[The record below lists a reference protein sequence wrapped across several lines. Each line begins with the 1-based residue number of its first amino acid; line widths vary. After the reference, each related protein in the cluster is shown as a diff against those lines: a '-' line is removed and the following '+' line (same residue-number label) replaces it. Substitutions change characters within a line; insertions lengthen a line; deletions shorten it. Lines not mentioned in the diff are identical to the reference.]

1 LGASEKWHPTRMRLD
16 VAFGSKGEMLA
27 ASRCFP
33 LFTQQRTSLNRVG
46 MSVRCPTA
54 EVTAF
59 CSGAV
64 PSLLNLREVSVTHTS
79 GLGGRGGPDDEA
91 SNVPSTDI
99 EWLDR
104 LPLMHADIHRLYVH
118 AGVDPN
124 VPLDQQTEK
133 TLLWNRYADG
143 FLFGFGSY
151 HVVHGHDSF
160 PDGPRLYEGR
170 TNLVHGGPVA

>member
-1 LGASEKWHPTRMRLD
+1 
-16 VAFGSKGEMLA
+16 
-27 ASRCFP
+27 
-33 LFTQQRTSLNRVG
+33 

-79 GLGGRGGPDDEA
+79 GPGGRGGPDDEA

-124 VPLDQQTEK
+124 VPRSAKRKD
-133 TLLWNRYADG
+133 
-143 FLFGFGSY
+143 
-151 HVVHGHDSF
+151 VVMEPIRGW
-160 PDGPRLYEGR
+160 L
-170 TNLVHGGPVA
+170 PVWIR